1 MPNGCFFF
9 ILVTTGYLVDTS
21 GYLAVTF
28 GYLIATS
35 GYFWLL
41 CVTSWYFW
49 FLVLVT
55 MVIECFRR
63 ATIKMFLGKRGK
75 KVSWLDLGVSK
86 FLFDNFYWNRNS

>member
-75 KVSWLDLGVSK
+75 KVS
-86 FLFDNFYWNRNS
+86 